1 MFAGIFGSQPKNRKA
16 SNDSSRPA
24 LVPPFPHPLPHK
36 HVAIADLGTEGLVL
50 YPYQDKAPGVYKGK
64 AALISYGKSG
74 NVRSLEGFDSQ
85 SIADKAR
92 CTSYGVLGILK
103 LFQGGSL
110 VPADAQHPDYIL
122 G

>member
-50 YPYQDKAPGVYKGK
+50 YPYQDRTSGAYKGK
-64 AALISYGKSG
+64 AALITYGKSG

-85 SIADKAR
+85 SVADKAR
-92 CTSYGVLGILK
+92 CTSYGVLGILR
-103 LFQGGSL
+103 LFQGRS
-110 VPADAQHPDYIL
+110 PAPAVAAF
-122 G
+122 